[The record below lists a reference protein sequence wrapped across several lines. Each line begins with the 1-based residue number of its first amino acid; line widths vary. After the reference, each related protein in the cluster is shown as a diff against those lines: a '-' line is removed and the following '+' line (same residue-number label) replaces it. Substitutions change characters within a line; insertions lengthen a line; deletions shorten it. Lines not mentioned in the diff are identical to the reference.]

1 MPAIFAL
8 RDVARYPASSLVDSG
23 TIAVLAERSRGVAY
37 GFWETTVV
45 EVRRGMMRVERL
57 RGIEDVDRETWRAL
71 EAPEFPFFDFEFLR
85 ALERSGSIGRRSGW
99 SPAYLVCK
107 DGESVLGALCLYTKS
122 DSYGEYIFDWEWARA
137 YHQYGLSY
145 YPKLVAAVPF
155 TPATGPKLLV
165 RPDVGVAPRTGVI
178 RALLEAAEDL
188 GTEYGVSSSHA
199 LFVPEEELGEF
210 SSRGFTAR
218 HSLQFHWRNREY
230 ETFSDYLGAL
240 SGKRRRQ
247 ILRERRQLADEGL
260 EILHFTGDSLLPEYA
275 ALMYRFYL
283 ATLDGKWGVPYLNG
297 AFFDE
302 VFRTMKDRTLLVL
315 ARDGAGSPV
324 AGALFFLK
332 DSSLFGRYWGAAQRR
347 RNLHFELCYYQAIE
361 FAIERGFK
369 LLEAGAQGQHKLAR
383 GFLPSLTYSAH
394 KIRDPAFRRA
404 IGEYIES
411 EKVMLQG
418 IMEEYASHDPYK
430 R

>member
-1 MPAIFAL
+1 MI
-8 RDVARYPASSLVDSG
+8 
-23 TIAVLAERSRGVAY
+23 
-37 GFWETTVV
+37 
-45 EVRRGMMRVERL
+45 RVEQL
-57 RGIEDVDRETWRAL
+57 RSIEDVDRETWRTL
-71 EAPEFPFFDFEFLR
+71 QPPEFPFFDFEFLR

-107 DGESVLGALCLYTKS
+107 EGGLVLGALCLYSKT

-137 YHQYGLSY
+137 YQQYGLAY

-165 RPDVGVAPRTGVI
+165 RPDVDAATGETVK
-178 RALLEAAEDL
+178 RALLDAAEDL

-210 SSRGFTAR
+210 ARRGFTVR
-218 HSLQFHWRNREY
+218 HSLQFHWHNRDY
-230 ETFSDYLGAL
+230 ATFSDYLEAL

-247 ILRERRQLADEGL
+247 ISRERRQLEGEGL
-260 EILHFTGDSLLPEYA
+260 EILHLTGDELLPRHA
-275 ALMYRFYL
+275 ALMHRFYL
-283 ATLDGKWGVPYLNG
+283 STLDGKWGVPYLNR

-302 VFRTMKDRTLLVL
+302 IFETMKDRTLLVL
-315 ARDGAGSPV
+315 ARDGAGLPV

-332 DSSLFGRYWGAAQRR
+332 DSSLFGRYWGTVQQR
-347 RNLHFELCYYQAIE
+347 RNLHFELCYYRGID

-369 LLEAGAQGQHKLAR
+369 LFEAGAQGEHKLAR

-394 KIRDPAFRRA
+394 KIRDPAFGRA

-411 EKVMLQG
+411 EKEMLAYS
-418 IMEEYASHDPYK
+418 MKEYASHDPYK
-430 R
+430 H

>member
-1 MPAIFAL
+1 ML
-8 RDVARYPASSLVDSG
+8 
-23 TIAVLAERSRGVAY
+23 
-37 GFWETTVV
+37 
-45 EVRRGMMRVERL
+45 VERL
-57 RGIEDVDRETWRAL
+57 RGIEEVDREAWRAI
-71 EAPEFPFFDFEFLR
+71 EPPEFPFFDFEFLR
-85 ALERSGSIGRRSGW
+85 ALERSRSIGRRSGW

-107 DGESVLGALCLYTKS
+107 EAGIVLGALCMYVKS

-137 YHQYGLSY
+137 YQQYGLPY

-165 RPDVGVAPRTGVI
+165 RPDVSGSTRRRVTS
-178 RALLEAAEDL
+178 ALLDAAEDL
-188 GTEYGVSSSHA
+188 GSGYEVSSSHA
-199 LFVPEEELGEF
+199 LYLPVEELGEF
-210 SSRGFTAR
+210 EGRGFTVR
-218 HSLQFHWRNREY
+218 HSLQFHWHNRGY
-230 ETFSDYLGAL
+230 EAFSDYLGAL

-247 ILRERRQLADEGL
+247 ILRERRQLEGEGL
-260 EILHFTGDSLLPEYA
+260 EILHLTGDAILPQHA
-275 ALMYRFYL
+275 ALMHSFYL
-283 ATLDGKWGVPYLNG
+283 ATQDGKWGVPYLNS

-302 VFRTMKDRTLLVL
+302 AFTTMKDRTLLVL

-332 DSSLFGRYWGAAQRR
+332 DSSLFGRYWGTLQKR

-369 LLEAGAQGQHKLAR
+369 LFEAGAQGEHKLAR

-394 KIRDPAFRRA
+394 KITDPALGRA

-411 EKVMLQG
+411 EKQMLQG
-418 IMEEYASHDPYK
+418 VMAEYASHDPYK
-430 R
+430 